1 MSTPLD
7 PITEQVIMP
16 MVRIGELKDSLA
28 LYYSS
33 MNEPEV
39 TVWRMAEYGVVR
51 SWFKLS
57 DVKISYCR
65 SREIDLVVAIDKEI
79 ELLLSDKD
87 VTDVLHSESERI
99 PTSIRSRVLSYLSCG
114 RDVYTSMES
123 LVLYDRSGALT
134 AASPF
139 CWQVF

>member
-33 MNEPEV
+33 MNEPE
-39 TVWRMAEYGVVR
+39 RMAEYGVVR
-51 SWFKLS
+51 SLFKLS
-57 DVKISYCR
+57 DVKVLYCR

-114 RDVYTSMES
+114 RDVCTSMES
-123 LVLYDRSGALT
+123 LVLYDRSDALT
-134 AASPF
+134 AK
-139 CWQVF
+139 